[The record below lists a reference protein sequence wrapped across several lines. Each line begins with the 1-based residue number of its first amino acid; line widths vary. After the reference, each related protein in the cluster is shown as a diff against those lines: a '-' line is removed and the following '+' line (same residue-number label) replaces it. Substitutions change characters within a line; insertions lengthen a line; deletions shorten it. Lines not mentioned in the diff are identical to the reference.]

1 MSSLP
6 MTVNAVK
13 SAKALTT
20 KERAFVEAYVEFDGN
35 REQAI
40 TEAGYNTT
48 YPRQLAVELLRKPHI
63 IQALLEETGL
73 KLVSSAPKALATL
86 QRLMD
91 AKSDYVALEAARDVL
106 DRSGFKS
113 TEKHDHRITGDVSIQ
128 IDLS

>member
-1 MSSLP
+1 MKTLP
-6 MTVNAVK
+6 VTVNAVK
-13 SAKALTT
+13 STKDLTD
-20 KERAFVEAYVEFDGN
+20 KERAFAQAYVMSDGDK
-35 REQAI
+35 EQSLI
-40 TEAGYNTT
+40 DAGYSAA
-48 YPRQLAVELLRKPHI
+48 YPRQYASELLRKPHI
-63 IQALLEETGL
+63 MQAILEETGMR
-73 KLVSSAPKALATL
+73 LVSSAPKALATL

>member
-1 MSSLP
+1 MSNLP
-6 MTVNAVK
+6 VNVNVGK
-13 SAKALTT
+13 SAKVLTD

-40 TEAGYNTT
+40 NEAGYDTV
-48 YPRQLAVELLRKPHI
+48 YPRQLAVQLLRKPHI
-63 IQALLEETGL
+63 VQALLEETGL

-106 DRSGFKS
+106 DRSGFKQA
-113 TEKHDHRITGDVSIQ
+113 EKHDHRIAGDVSIQ